1 VRASVQGV
9 LREALI
15 AACLTGLMIL
25 LLLGNWRATPIITV
39 SIPLSII
46 TSIIALSML
55 GETINITT
63 LGGLALGAHSGV
75 PRVSIRASV
84 G

>member
-25 LLLGNWRATPIITV
+25 LLLGNWRATPIIAV

-46 TSIIALSML
+46 TSIID
-55 GETINITT
+55 NI
-63 LGGLALGAHSGV
+63 GLLVSGIKTARVHSKPASRNGK
-75 PRVSIRASV
+75 SRAIC
-84 G
+84 